1 MINNNCLYCN
11 KNEIQKDLMIEICE
25 LNVSTVFLFKEQTYK
40 GRCIVA
46 YKDHSKELF
55 DLKGDELLAFMED
68 VNAVARAINEAYS
81 PVKINYGA
89 YSDKLPHLHIH
100 LASKYVEGPDY
111 GGVFVMNPQKVYL
124 SEAEYE
130 EMINLIK
137 SKLKK

>member
-100 LASKYVEGPDY
+100 LAPKYVDGPDY